1 MLTPWVGKCARGVF
15 IMDEIER
22 RKTNDKTFSGNK
34 TLAKAGSTP
43 QIIIIERRVSTMMPM
58 HLFILTIVKNVFKS
72 EMTYEK
78 LEQKQQVEQFY
89 NDSRDKAFYYMHMM

>member
-1 MLTPWVGKCARGVF
+1 
-15 IMDEIER
+15 
-22 RKTNDKTFSGNK
+22 
-34 TLAKAGSTP
+34 
-43 QIIIIERRVSTMMPM
+43 MMPM